1 MRQQRSAV
9 ERWQTPAGGGW
20 TAWFARLI
28 HGLLWGVI
36 GLAAVLFLG
45 LCAAAYGLRGSW
57 VQGWLDERVPAE
69 VGRLTFGRLS
79 YLPGRGVTIE
89 TLALHDKAGKLLVG
103 CSRADVGLRLFC
115 WGGWNKRLKQ
125 VTVWDLFV
133 AQLEYDPNRE
143 PERTPLPPEL
153 RRPLPDFAA
162 LPIPDMPEL
171 PLRLVRPDVLEIR
184 LDEVIGSIAMEAA
197 THRVYFRNLRGR
209 IDEDGQWAEAEV
221 LLDFL
226 DASAKAT
233 IRGFIYQQRLNGI
246 YRALNFPIIQA
257 YSDLFT
263 LRQPAWG
270 DCSFTVGFDKYRNL
284 FNLRVDI
291 AARAGD
297 YCGVPFDEAEATI
310 RCRGIW
316 DAVTTVEPIIAWR
329 DGKIVAQGS
338 LRFDCPADTF
348 TFSAHGIGLQPRE
361 CFDLVHE
368 PFTELI
374 PEVTGTQPPE
384 VVVTGSLPLLSEQT
398 PGKIRLDGRFR
409 FEQGC
414 EAFGVP
420 FKYLSSEVEMEQGSL
435 SFQNLCAELGEAGK
449 VTGRASLAIPESA
462 AYADLDLALL
472 LEKVPLN
479 ELLLAA
485 GRVSET
491 PVDSQVDGALTL
503 ACRLDETL
511 YTSLSS
517 RFNLSINGGL
527 ITRLPLFA
535 GLTNL
540 LAEYI
545 PGVSSLTDTSHVKLA
560 GTADA
565 GLFTIPDFS
574 LTGDLLA
581 IEGNVFYNL
590 PQDQLFAEVMAGN
603 FKRDSVMG
611 TLTRWVTLPVNRFL
625 WKIRVTGPIS
635 DPQWHIV
642 TFVGNLWEKV
652 TGDE

>member
-1 MRQQRSAV
+1 MRQRSAA
-9 ERWQTPAGGGW
+9 ERRQTPAGGGW
-20 TAWFARLI
+20 TAWLARLI
-28 HGLLWGVI
+28 HGLLWVVI

-69 VGRLTFGRLS
+69 VGHLTFERLS
-79 YLPGRGVTIE
+79 YLPGRGLTVE
-89 TLALHDKAGKLLVG
+89 ALALRDRAGKVLVG
-103 CSRADVGLRLFC
+103 CSRAEVGLRIFS
-115 WGGWNKRLKQ
+115 WGPWTERLKE

-133 AQLEYDPNRE
+133 AQLEHDPNRQ
-143 PERTPLPPEL
+143 PERTPLSPEL

-162 LPIPDMPEL
+162 LPIPDLPEL
-171 PLRLVRPDVLEIR
+171 PLHLIRPDVLEIR
-184 LDEVIGSIAMEAA
+184 LDDVTGALVMDAA
-197 THRVYFRNLRGR
+197 THRVTFRNLHGR
-209 IDEDGQWAEAEV
+209 IDQDGQWAEAEV

-226 DASAKAT
+226 DASTKAT

-246 YRALNFPIIQA
+246 YRALDFPIIQA

-316 DAVTTVEPIIAWR
+316 DAVTTIEPIIAR
-329 DGKIVAQGS
+329 RAGKIVAQGS

-348 TFSAHGIGLQPRE
+348 TFSAHGLGLQPRE

-384 VVVTGSLPLLSEQT
+384 VVVTGSIPLLTEQT

-409 FEQGC
+409 FDHGG
-414 EAFGVP
+414 EAFGVA
-420 FKYLSSEVEMEQGSL
+420 FKRFESEVTMKQGRL
-435 SFQNLCAELGEAGK
+435 TFQNLSAEVGEAGT
-449 VTGRASLAIPESA
+449 VTGRAALAIPESA
-462 AYADLDLALL
+462 EYADIDLALL
-472 LEKVPLN
+472 LGKVPLN
-479 ELLLAA
+479 DILLAA
-485 GRVSET
+485 GRAPEK
-491 PVDSQVDGALTL
+491 PVYSQVDGALTL

-511 YTSLSS
+511 RESLSA
-517 RFNLSINGGL
+517 RFNLALDGGL
-527 ITRLPLFA
+527 VTRLPLFA

-540 LAEYI
+540 LAEHI
-545 PGVSSLTDTSHVKLA
+545 PGISSLTDTSHVKLS

-565 GLFTIPDFS
+565 GIFTIPDFS

-581 IEGNVFYNL
+581 IEGDILYNL

-603 FKRDSVMG
+603 FKRGSVMG
-611 TLTRWVTLPVNRFL
+611 
-625 WKIRVTGPIS
+625 
-635 DPQWHIV
+635 
-642 TFVGNLWEKV
+642 
-652 TGDE
+652 

>member
-1 MRQQRSAV
+1 MRQRSAA
-9 ERWQTPAGGGW
+9 ERRQTPAGGGW

-28 HGLLWGVI
+28 HGLLWVVI
-36 GLAAVLFLG
+36 GLVAVLFLG

-69 VGRLTFGRLS
+69 VGHLTFERLS
-79 YLPGRGVTIE
+79 YLPGRGLTVE
-89 TLALHDKAGKLLVG
+89 ALALRDRAGKVLVS
-103 CSRADVGLRLFC
+103 CSRAEVGLRIFC
-115 WGGWNKRLKQ
+115 WGPWTERLKE

-133 AQLEYDPNRE
+133 AQLEHDPNRQ
-143 PERTPLPPEL
+143 PERTPQSPEL

-162 LPIPDMPEL
+162 LPIPDLPEL
-171 PLRLVRPDVLEIR
+171 PLHLIRPDVLEIR
-184 LDEVIGSIAMEAA
+184 LDDMTGALVMDAA
-197 THRVYFRNLRGR
+197 THRITFRNLHGR
-209 IDEDGQWAEAEV
+209 IDQDGQWAEAEV

-246 YRALNFPIIQA
+246 YRALDFPIIQA

-297 YCGVPFDEAEATI
+297 YCGVPFDEAETTI

-316 DAVTTVEPIIAWR
+316 DAVTTIEPIIAR
-329 DGKIVAQGS
+329 RAGKIVAQGS

-348 TFSAHGIGLQPRE
+348 TFTAHGTGLQPRE

-374 PEVTGTQPPE
+374 PEVTGIQPPE
-384 VVVTGSLPLLSEQT
+384 VVVTGSLPLLTEQT

-409 FEQGC
+409 FDHGG
-414 EAFGVP
+414 EAFGLA
-420 FKYLSSEVEMEQGSL
+420 FKRLESEVTMANGRL
-435 SFQNLCAELGEAGK
+435 TFQNLSAEVGEAGN
-449 VTGRASLAIPESA
+449 VTGRAALDIPESA
-462 AYADLDLALL
+462 EYADLDLALL
-472 LEKVPLN
+472 LGKVPLN
-479 ELLLAA
+479 EILVAA
-485 GRVSET
+485 GRAPEK
-491 PVDSQVDGALTL
+491 PVYSQVDGALTL
-503 ACRLDETL
+503 GCRLDETL
-511 YTSLSS
+511 RESLSA
-517 RFNLSINGGL
+517 RFNLALEGGL
-527 ITRLPLFA
+527 VTRLPLFA

-545 PGVSSLTDTSHVKLA
+545 PGISSLTDTSHVKLS

-565 GLFTIPDFS
+565 GIFTIPDFS

-581 IEGNVFYNL
+581 IEGDVLYNL

-603 FKRDSVMG
+603 FKRGSVMG
-611 TLTRWVTLPVNRFL
+611 TLTRWVTLPINRFL
-625 WKIRVTGPIS
+625 WKIRVTGSLS
-635 DPQWHIV
+635 DPQWRIV
-642 TFVGNLWEKV
+642 TFVGNLWEKA
-652 TGDE
+652 TGEE

>member
-1 MRQQRSAV
+1 MRQRSAAEAQKISV
-9 ERWQTPAGGGW
+9 AGGW
-20 TAWFARLI
+20 TAWITRLV
-28 HGLLWGVI
+28 HGGLWIVI
-36 GLAAVLFLG
+36 SLAALLFLG

-57 VQGWLDERVPAE
+57 VQGWLDDCVPAE
-69 VGRLTFGRLS
+69 VGRLSFGRLS
-79 YLPGRGVTIE
+79 YLPSRGVTIE
-89 TLALHDKAGKLLVG
+89 ALALHDKAGKLLVG
-103 CSRADVGLRLFC
+103 CSRAEVGLRIFC
-115 WGGWNKRLKQ
+115 WGGWNKRLKR

-133 AQLEYDPNRE
+133 AQLEHDPNRQ
-143 PERTPLPPEL
+143 PERTPLSPEL

-162 LPIPDMPEL
+162 FPIPDLPEL
-171 PLRLVRPDVLEIR
+171 PLRLIRPDVLEIR
-184 LDEVIGSIAMEAA
+184 LDEVAGALVMDSA
-197 THRVYFRNLRGR
+197 THRVTFRNLHGR
-209 IDEDGQWAEAEV
+209 IDQDGQWAEAEV

-297 YCGVPFDEAEATI
+297 YCGVPFDEAETTI

-316 DAVTTVEPIIAWR
+316 DAVTTIEPIIARR

-348 TFSAHGIGLQPRE
+348 TFSAHGTGLQPRE

-374 PEVTGTQPPE
+374 PEVIGTQPPE
-384 VVVTGSLPLLSEQT
+384 VVITGSLPLLSKQT

-409 FEQGC
+409 FDQGC

-420 FKYLSSEVEMEQGSL
+420 FKRLSSEVRMDKGRL
-435 SFQNLCAELGEAGK
+435 SFQNLCAELGEVGK
-449 VTGRASLAIPESA
+449 VTGHTSLIIPESA
-462 AYADLDLALL
+462 EYADLDLALL

-479 ELLLAA
+479 DLLMAA
-485 GRVSET
+485 GRVSEK
-491 PVDSQVDGALTL
+491 PVYSQVDGALTL
-503 ACRLDETL
+503 GCRLDETL
-511 YTSLSS
+511 RKSLSA
-517 RFNLSINGGL
+517 RFNLSIDGGL
-527 ITRLPLFA
+527 ITRLPLFS

-540 LAEYI
+540 LADYI

-581 IEGNVFYNL
+581 IEGDIFYNL

-603 FKRDSVMG
+603 FKRGSVMG

-635 DPQWHIV
+635 APQWHIV

-652 TGDE
+652 KGED

>member
-1 MRQQRSAV
+1 MRQRSAA
-9 ERWQTPAGGGW
+9 ERRQTPAGGGW
-20 TAWFARLI
+20 TAWLARLI
-28 HGLLWGVI
+28 HGLLWVVI

-69 VGRLTFGRLS
+69 VGHLTFERLS
-79 YLPGRGVTIE
+79 YLPGRGLTVE
-89 TLALHDKAGKLLVG
+89 ALTLRDRAGKVLVG
-103 CSRADVGLRLFC
+103 CSRAEVGLRIFC
-115 WGGWNKRLKQ
+115 WGPWTERLKE

-133 AQLEYDPNRE
+133 AQLEYDPERQ

-162 LPIPDMPEL
+162 LPIPDLPEL
-171 PLRLVRPDVLEIR
+171 PLHLIRPDVLEIR
-184 LDEVIGSIAMEAA
+184 LDDMTGALVMDAA
-197 THRVYFRNLRGR
+197 THRVTFRNLHGR
-209 IDEDGQWAEAEV
+209 IDQDGQWAEAEV

-246 YRALNFPIIQA
+246 YRALDFPIIQA

-316 DAVTTVEPIIAWR
+316 DAVTTIEPIIAR
-329 DGKIVAQGS
+329 RAGKIVAQGS

-348 TFSAHGIGLQPRE
+348 TFTAHGLGLQPRE

-384 VVVTGSLPLLSEQT
+384 VVVTGSLPLLTEQT

-409 FEQGC
+409 FDHGG
-414 EAFGVP
+414 EAFGLA
-420 FKYLSSEVEMEQGSL
+420 FKRLESEVTMANGRL
-435 SFQNLCAELGEAGK
+435 TFQNLSAEVGEAGT
-449 VTGRASLAIPESA
+449 VTGRAALDIPESA
-462 AYADLDLALL
+462 EYADLDLALL
-472 LEKVPLN
+472 LGKVPLN
-479 ELLLAA
+479 DILLAA
-485 GRVSET
+485 GRAPEK
-491 PVDSQVDGALTL
+491 PVCSQVDGALTL

-511 YTSLSS
+511 RESLSA
-517 RFNLSINGGL
+517 RFNLTLDGGL
-527 ITRLPLFA
+527 VTRLPLFA

-545 PGVSSLTDTSHVKLA
+545 PGISSLTDTSHVKLS

-565 GLFTIPDFS
+565 GIFTIPDFS

-581 IEGNVFYNL
+581 IEGAVLYNL

-603 FKRDSVMG
+603 FKRGSVMG
-611 TLTRWVTLPVNRFL
+611 TLTRWVTLPINHFL
-625 WKIRVTGPIS
+625 WKIRVTGPLS
-635 DPQWHIV
+635 DPQWRIV

-652 TGDE
+652 TGED

>member
-1 MRQQRSAV
+1 MRQRSAA
-9 ERWQTPAGGGW
+9 ERRQTPAGGGW
-20 TAWFARLI
+20 TAWLARLI
-28 HGLLWGVI
+28 HGLLWVVI

-69 VGRLTFGRLS
+69 VGRLAFERLS
-79 YLPGRGVTIE
+79 YLPGRGLTVE
-89 TLALHDKAGKLLVG
+89 ALALRDRAGKVLVS
-103 CSRADVGLRLFC
+103 CSRAEVGLRIFS
-115 WGGWNKRLKQ
+115 WGPWTERLEE

-133 AQLEYDPNRE
+133 AQLEHD
-143 PERTPLPPEL
+143 PERQPEHTPLPPEL

-162 LPIPDMPEL
+162 LPIPDLPEL
-171 PLRLVRPDVLEIR
+171 PLHLIRPDVLEIR
-184 LDEVIGSIAMEAA
+184 LDDVTGALVMDAA
-197 THRVYFRNLRGR
+197 THRVTFRNLHGR
-209 IDEDGQWAEAEV
+209 IDQDGQWAEAEV

-246 YRALNFPIIQA
+246 YRALDFPIIQA

-316 DAVTTVEPIIAWR
+316 DAVTTIEPIIAR
-329 DGKIVAQGS
+329 RAGKIVAQGS

-348 TFSAHGIGLQPRE
+348 TFTAHGLGLQPRE

-384 VVVTGSLPLLSEQT
+384 VVVTGSLPLLTEQT

-409 FEQGC
+409 FDHGG
-414 EAFGVP
+414 EAFGLA
-420 FKYLSSEVEMEQGSL
+420 FKRLESEVTMANGRL
-435 SFQNLCAELGEAGK
+435 TFQNLSAELGEAGT
-449 VTGRASLAIPESA
+449 VTGRAAIDIPESA
-462 AYADLDLALL
+462 EYADLDLALL
-472 LEKVPLN
+472 LGKVPLN
-479 ELLLAA
+479 DILLAA
-485 GRVSET
+485 GRPPEK
-491 PVDSQVDGALTL
+491 PVYSQVDGALTL
-503 ACRLDETL
+503 GCRLDETL
-511 YTSLSS
+511 RESLSA
-517 RFNLSINGGL
+517 RFNLALEGGL
-527 ITRLPLFA
+527 VTRLPLFA

-545 PGVSSLTDTSHVKLA
+545 PGISSLTDTSHVKLS

-565 GLFTIPDFS
+565 GIFTIPDFS

-581 IEGNVFYNL
+581 IEGDVLYNL

-603 FKRDSVMG
+603 FKRGSVMG
-611 TLTRWVTLPVNRFL
+611 TLTRWVTLPINRFL
-625 WKIRVTGPIS
+625 WKIRVTGPLS
-635 DPQWHIV
+635 DPQWRIV
-642 TFVGNLWEKV
+642 TFVGNLWEKA
-652 TGDE
+652 TGEE

>member
-1 MRQQRSAV
+1 MRQRSAV
-9 ERWQTPAGGGW
+9 ERRQTPAGGGW
-20 TAWFARLI
+20 TAWLARLI
-28 HGLLWGVI
+28 HGLLWVVI

-69 VGRLTFGRLS
+69 VGRLTFERLS
-79 YLPGRGVTIE
+79 YLPGRGLMVE
-89 TLALHDKAGKLLVG
+89 ALALRDRAGKVLVG
-103 CSRADVGLRLFC
+103 CSRAEVGLRIFS
-115 WGGWNKRLKQ
+115 WGSWTGRLAQ

-133 AQLEYDPNRE
+133 AQLEHDPNRQ

-153 RRPLPDFAA
+153 RRPLPDFAT
-162 LPIPDMPEL
+162 LPIPDLPEL
-171 PLRLVRPDVLEIR
+171 PLHLIRPDVLEIR
-184 LDEVIGSIAMEAA
+184 LDDMTGALVMDAA
-197 THRVYFRNLRGR
+197 THRVTFRNLHGR
-209 IDEDGQWAEAEV
+209 IDQDGQWAEAEV

-246 YRALNFPIIQA
+246 YRALDFPIIQA

-316 DAVTTVEPIIAWR
+316 DAVTTIEPIIAR
-329 DGKIVAQGS
+329 RAGKIVAQGS

-348 TFSAHGIGLQPRE
+348 TFTAHGLGLQPRE

-374 PEVTGTQPPE
+374 PEVTGIQPPE
-384 VVVTGSLPLLSEQT
+384 VVVTGSLPLLTEQT

-409 FEQGC
+409 FDHGG
-414 EAFGVP
+414 EAFGLA
-420 FKYLSSEVEMEQGSL
+420 FKRLESEVTMTNGRL
-435 SFQNLCAELGEAGK
+435 TFQNLSAEVGEAGT
-449 VTGRASLAIPESA
+449 VTGRVALDIPESA
-462 AYADLDLALL
+462 EYADLDLALL
-472 LEKVPLN
+472 LGKVPLN
-479 ELLLAA
+479 EILVAA
-485 GRVSET
+485 GRAPEK
-491 PVDSQVDGALTL
+491 PVYSQVDGALTL
-503 ACRLDETL
+503 GCRLDETL
-511 YTSLSS
+511 RESLSA
-517 RFNLSINGGL
+517 RFNLALEGGL
-527 ITRLPLFA
+527 VTRLPLFA
-535 GLTNL
+535 GLTDL

-545 PGVSSLTDTSHVKLA
+545 PGISSLTDTSHVKLS

-565 GLFTIPDFS
+565 GIFTIPDFS

-581 IEGNVFYNL
+581 IEGDVLYNL

-603 FKRDSVMG
+603 FKRGSVMG
-611 TLTRWVTLPVNRFL
+611 TLTRWVTLPINRFL
-625 WKIRVTGPIS
+625 WKIRVTGPLS
-635 DPQWHIV
+635 DPQWRIV
-642 TFVGNLWEKV
+642 TFVGNLWEKA
-652 TGDE
+652 TGED

>member
-1 MRQQRSAV
+1 MRQRSAA
-9 ERWQTPAGGGW
+9 ERRQTPAGGWW
-20 TAWFARLI
+20 TAWLARLI
-28 HGLLWGVI
+28 HGLLWVVI

-45 LCAAAYGLRGSW
+45 LCAVAYGLRGSW

-69 VGRLTFGRLS
+69 VGHLTFERLS
-79 YLPGRGVTIE
+79 YLPGRGLTVE
-89 TLALHDKAGKLLVG
+89 ALALRDRAGKVLVG
-103 CSRADVGLRLFC
+103 CSRAEVGLRIFS
-115 WGGWNKRLKQ
+115 WGPWTGRLAQ

-133 AQLEYDPNRE
+133 AQLEHDPNRQ

-162 LPIPDMPEL
+162 LPIPDLPEL
-171 PLRLVRPDVLEIR
+171 PLHLIRPDVLEIR
-184 LDEVIGSIAMEAA
+184 LDDMTGALVMDAA
-197 THRVYFRNLRGR
+197 THRVTFRNLHGR
-209 IDEDGQWAEAEV
+209 IDQDGQWAEAEV

-246 YRALNFPIIQA
+246 YRALDFPIIQA

-316 DAVTTVEPIIAWR
+316 DAVTTIEPIIAR
-329 DGKIVAQGS
+329 RAGKIVAQGS
-338 LRFDCPADTF
+338 LRFDCPAETF
-348 TFSAHGIGLQPRE
+348 TFTAHGLGLQPRE

-374 PEVTGTQPPE
+374 PDVTGTQPPE
-384 VVVTGSLPLLSEQT
+384 VVVTGSLPLLTEQT

-409 FEQGC
+409 FDHGG
-414 EAFGVP
+414 EAFGLA
-420 FKYLSSEVEMEQGSL
+420 FKRLESEVTMTNGRL
-435 SFQNLCAELGEAGK
+435 TFQNLSAEVGEAGT
-449 VTGRASLAIPESA
+449 VTGRVALDIPESA
-462 AYADLDLALL
+462 EYADLDLALL
-472 LEKVPLN
+472 LGKVPLN
-479 ELLLAA
+479 EILVAA
-485 GRVSET
+485 GRAPEK
-491 PVDSQVDGALTL
+491 PVYSQVDGALTL
-503 ACRLDETL
+503 GCRLDETL
-511 YTSLSS
+511 RESLSA
-517 RFNLSINGGL
+517 RFNLALEGGL
-527 ITRLPLFA
+527 VTRLPLFA
-535 GLTNL
+535 GLTDL

-545 PGVSSLTDTSHVKLA
+545 PGISSLTDTSHVKLS

-565 GLFTIPDFS
+565 GIFTIPDFS

-581 IEGNVFYNL
+581 IEGDVLYNL

-603 FKRDSVMG
+603 FKRGSVMG
-611 TLTRWVTLPVNRFL
+611 TLTRWVTLPINRFL
-625 WKIRVTGPIS
+625 WKIRVTGPLS
-635 DPQWHIV
+635 DPQWRIV
-642 TFVGNLWEKV
+642 TFVGNLWEKA
-652 TGDE
+652 TGED

>member
-1 MRQQRSAV
+1 MRQRSAA
-9 ERWQTPAGGGW
+9 ERRQTPAGGGW
-20 TAWFARLI
+20 TAWLARLI
-28 HGLLWGVI
+28 HGLLWVVI

-69 VGRLTFGRLS
+69 VGRLTFERLS
-79 YLPGRGVTIE
+79 YLPGRGLMVE
-89 TLALHDKAGKLLVG
+89 ALALRDRAGKVLVG
-103 CSRADVGLRLFC
+103 CSRAEVGLRIFS
-115 WGGWNKRLKQ
+115 WGSWTGRLAQ

-133 AQLEYDPNRE
+133 AQLEHDPNRQ

-153 RRPLPDFAA
+153 RRPLPDFAT
-162 LPIPDMPEL
+162 LPIPDLPEL
-171 PLRLVRPDVLEIR
+171 PLHLIRPDVLEIR
-184 LDEVIGSIAMEAA
+184 LDDMTGALVMDAA
-197 THRVYFRNLRGR
+197 THRVTFRNLHGR
-209 IDEDGQWAEAEV
+209 IDQDGQWAEAEV

-246 YRALNFPIIQA
+246 YRALDFPIIQA

-316 DAVTTVEPIIAWR
+316 DAVTTIEPIIAR
-329 DGKIVAQGS
+329 RAGKIVAQGS

-348 TFSAHGIGLQPRE
+348 TFTAHGLGLQPRE

-374 PEVTGTQPPE
+374 PEVTGIQPPE
-384 VVVTGSLPLLSEQT
+384 VVVTGSLPLLTEQT

-409 FEQGC
+409 FDHGG
-414 EAFGVP
+414 EAFGLA
-420 FKYLSSEVEMEQGSL
+420 FKRLESEVTMTNGRL
-435 SFQNLCAELGEAGK
+435 TFQNLSAEVGEAGT
-449 VTGRASLAIPESA
+449 VTGRVALDIPESA
-462 AYADLDLALL
+462 EYADLDLALL
-472 LEKVPLN
+472 LGKVPLN
-479 ELLLAA
+479 EILVAA
-485 GRVSET
+485 GRAPEK
-491 PVDSQVDGALTL
+491 PVYSQVDGALTL
-503 ACRLDETL
+503 GCRLDETL
-511 YTSLSS
+511 RESLSA
-517 RFNLSINGGL
+517 RFNLALEGGL
-527 ITRLPLFA
+527 VTRLPLFA
-535 GLTNL
+535 GLTDL

-545 PGVSSLTDTSHVKLA
+545 PGISSLTDTSHVKLS

-565 GLFTIPDFS
+565 GIFTIPDFS

-581 IEGNVFYNL
+581 IEGDVLYNL

-603 FKRDSVMG
+603 FKRGSVMG
-611 TLTRWVTLPVNRFL
+611 TLTRWVTLPINRFL
-625 WKIRVTGPIS
+625 WKIRVTGPLS
-635 DPQWHIV
+635 DPQWRIV
-642 TFVGNLWEKV
+642 TFVGNLWEKA
-652 TGDE
+652 TGED